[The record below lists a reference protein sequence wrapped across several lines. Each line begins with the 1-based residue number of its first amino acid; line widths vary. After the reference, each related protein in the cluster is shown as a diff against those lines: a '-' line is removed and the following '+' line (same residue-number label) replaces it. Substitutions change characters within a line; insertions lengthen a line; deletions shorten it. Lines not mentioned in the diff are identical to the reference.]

1 MTTVFKKIRNELL
14 YVTIIPEIVFR
25 AVVFQQM
32 DDEHL
37 SRYAKWVA
45 DKLDEEV

>member
-1 MTTVFKKIRNELL
+1 MKKFIKKVRNELL

-25 AVVFQQM
+25 AVILQQM

-37 SRYAKWVA
+37 SGYAKWVA
-45 DKLDEEV
+45 DKLDEDI